1 MHGAFWVL
9 LLSGILG
16 FRVGMLGFPDWQV
29 AVETAQVVGGLVP
42 YPPDNIFYIY
52 HTRLWTVLHQILA
65 LALRA
70 GVSELTLS
78 LIVSGVQGMLTFQAL
93 ALFVYA
99 LSRDILLAVGA
110 AALIFF
116 TRSAEYGTVYPLF
129 LLGTEHTYGVVGL
142 STGVLAVA
150 MLGAGWYRA
159 GALLLGMAPCIHPA
173 LGSWTA
179 LTVFLAVLSDFRSL
193 RAELRVALPWLLAG
207 CGVTVASLLIH
218 FSLAPGTPAGMA
230 RLSPED
236 LSTFVRLWDGH
247 RAAVSIWH
255 DGVMLNVASFVVAS
269 AWLLM
274 ARLSAAARANAA
286 SFGETRRSLGEG
298 GKPGTTNELPSS
310 SKLLLR
316 ITAAGSFMALAM
328 IPLSWIPPDRLP
340 AALLVLMPGR
350 YLNFAAMTFV
360 ALIFGLLASRRELWS
375 SFALLFLTCGLL
387 AGRPSMLWEF
397 LEHHHGIRY
406 QSHVTR
412 LHIVLMATAA
422 LLAGAAWKSRERSH
436 PSPLLQPLHPLHPSH
451 LLHLLLLSL
460 VVLMTM
466 HQHGELSGAHFQ
478 DRTNDLFF
486 ADVARGRGVLLVA
499 GDLHLIQLRTR
510 RPVLLD
516 TGALDT
522 VMYSLE
528 TGAPM
533 QRMLRD
539 IYGLD
544 LLHPPPNAVGAG
556 RIPAL
561 SHRDTWERYS
571 PEHWREIRRDFGV
584 TQVLAYSDWTLQL
597 PVASQSRRLLLYDIP
612 GP

>member
-1 MHGAFWVL
+1 MRAFWVL

-42 YPPDNIFYIY
+42 YPPDNVFYIY
-52 HTRLWTVLHQILA
+52 HTRLWTVLHQLLA
-65 LALRA
+65 LGLRA
-70 GVSELTLS
+70 GVSEVTLS

-99 LSRDILLAVGA
+99 LGRNILFAVGA

-159 GALLLGMAPCIHPA
+159 GALLLGMAPCIHPS

-179 LTVFLAVLSDFRSL
+179 LVVCLAVLSDFRSF
-193 RAELRVALPWLLAG
+193 RGELRTALPWLLAG
-207 CGVTVASLLIH
+207 CGITAASLLVH
-218 FSLAPGTPAGMA
+218 FSLAPGTPASMA

-247 RAAVSIWH
+247 RAAVNIWH
-255 DGVMLNVASFVVAS
+255 TGVLLNVASFVVAC
-269 AWLLM
+269 AWLTFFS
-274 ARLSAAARANAA
+274 RD
-286 SFGETRRSLGEG
+286 ETVGL
-298 GKPGTTNELPSS
+298 KPDTTTDGSR
-310 SKLLLR
+310 LLLR
-316 ITAAGSFMALAM
+316 ITAAGSLLALGM
-328 IPLSWIPPDRLP
+328 IPLSWIPPDHLP
-340 AALLVLMPGR
+340 APLLVLMPGR

-360 ALIFGLLASRRELWS
+360 ALIFGLLTSRRELWS
-375 SFALLFLTCGLL
+375 SFVLLLLTCGLL
-387 AGRPSMLWEF
+387 ASDRSMLWEF
-397 LEHHHGIRY
+397 LEHHHGLRY
-406 QSHVTR
+406 HSHVR
-412 LHIVLMATAA
+412 PLHIVWMATAA
-422 LLAGAAWKSRERSH
+422 LLAGAALKSKEQRAKSREPSH
-436 PSPLLQPLHPLHPSH
+436 PLHPLHLSH
-451 LLHLLLLSL
+451 LFLLSL

-466 HQHGELSGAHFQ
+466 HQHGELSGAHFH
-478 DRTNDLFF
+478 DRTNDVFF
-486 ADVARGRGVLLVA
+486 ADISRAPGVLLVA

-528 TGAPM
+528 TGASM
-533 QRMLRD
+533 QRMLRE

-544 LLHPPPNAVGAG
+544 LLHPPADAVGAG

-571 PEHWREIRRDFGV
+571 PEQWRAIRRDFGV

>member
-29 AVETAQVVGGLVP
+29 AVETAQVVAGLVP

-52 HTRLWTVLHQILA
+52 HTRLWTVLHQLLA
-65 LALRA
+65 LGLRA

-116 TRSAEYGTVYPLF
+116 TRAAEYGTVYPLF

-150 MLGAGWYRA
+150 MLGTGWYRA
-159 GALLLGMAPCIHPA
+159 GALLLGMAPCVHPS

-179 LTVFLAVLSDFRSL
+179 LVVSIAVLSDIRKL
-193 RAELRVALPWLLAG
+193 RVELRPALPWFLAG
-207 CGVTVASLLIH
+207 CGVTIASLSIH

-236 LSTFVRLWDGH
+236 LSAFIRLWDGH
-247 RAAVSIWH
+247 RAAVEIRST
-255 DGVMLNVASFVVAS
+255 GVQLNLTSAIIAFVWLRLFSS
-269 AWLLM
+269 A
-274 ARLSAAARANAA
+274 
-286 SFGETRRSLGEG
+286 
-298 GKPGTTNELPSS
+298 LPSPS
-310 SKLLLR
+310 RLLLR
-316 ITAAGSFMALAM
+316 ITVASSLLSVAM
-328 IPLSWIPPDRLP
+328 VPLSWIPPDRLP
-340 AALLVLMPGR
+340 SALLVLMPGR
-350 YLNFAAMTFV
+350 YLNFGALTFV
-360 ALIFGLLASRRELWS
+360 ALLIGLLGSCRAIWSRLV
-375 SFALLFLTCGLL
+375 LLFLSCGLL
-387 AGRPSMLWEF
+387 LTSRSMLWEF
-397 LEHHHGIRY
+397 LEHHHNMQFHVNIRPLRIIWL
-406 QSHVTR
+406 S
-412 LHIVLMATAA
+412 AA
-422 LLAGAAWKSRERSH
+422 LLLAGAAWTSRGQGAKSREPSHSLHRSH
-436 PSPLLQPLHPLHPSH
+436 LF
-451 LLHLLLLSL
+451 LLSL

-466 HQHGELSGAHFQ
+466 RQHGELSGAHFH
-478 DRTNDLFF
+478 DRTNDVFF
-486 ADVARGRGVLLVA
+486 ADIARGPGVLLVA

-516 TGALDT
+516 TGGLDA

-539 IYGLD
+539 IYGLE
-544 LLHPPPNAVGAG
+544 LLHPPPDAVGAG

-571 PEHWREIRRDFGV
+571 PERWREIRRDFGV

>member
-42 YPPDNIFYIY
+42 YPPDNVFYIY
-52 HTRLWTVLHQILA
+52 HTRLWTVLHQLLA
-65 LALRA
+65 LGLRA

-110 AALIFF
+110 AAMIFF

-150 MLGAGWYRA
+150 MLGTGWYRA

-179 LTVFLAVLSDFRSL
+179 LIVFLAVLSDFRSL
-193 RAELRVALPWLLAG
+193 RVELRRALPWFLAG

-247 RAAVSIWH
+247 RAAVNIWH
-255 DGVMLNVASFVVAS
+255 NGVMLNVASLVVSS
-269 AWLLM
+269 AWL
-274 ARLSAAARANAA
+274 AFFSRDATVRH
-286 SFGETRRSLGEG
+286 E
-298 GKPGTTNELPSS
+298 PDTTTDG

-316 ITAAGSFMALAM
+316 ITAAGSLLALAM
-328 IPLSWIPPDRLP
+328 IPISWIPPDRLP

-360 ALIFGLLASRRELWS
+360 ALVLGLLRSRRQFWS
-375 SFALLFLTCGLL
+375 SLVLLFLTCGLL
-387 AGRPSMLWEF
+387 VGDHSMLWEF
-397 LEHHHGIRY
+397 LEHHHGIHY
-406 QSHVTR
+406 QSHVR
-412 LHIVLMATAA
+412 PLHIVWMATAA
-422 LLAGAAWKSRERSH
+422 LLAGAAWKSKEQRAKSREPSH
-436 PSPLLQPLHPLHPSH
+436 PLHPLHP
-451 LLHLLLLSL
+451 
-460 VVLMTM
+460 
-466 HQHGELSGAHFQ
+466 
-478 DRTNDLFF
+478 
-486 ADVARGRGVLLVA
+486 
-499 GDLHLIQLRTR
+499 
-510 RPVLLD
+510 
-516 TGALDT
+516 
-522 VMYSLE
+522 
-528 TGAPM
+528 
-533 QRMLRD
+533 
-539 IYGLD
+539 
-544 LLHPPPNAVGAG
+544 LHPHAPVP
-556 RIPAL
+556 
-561 SHRDTWERYS
+561 
-571 PEHWREIRRDFGV
+571 
-584 TQVLAYSDWTLQL
+584 
-597 PVASQSRRLLLYDIP
+597 PVASRSRRLDDDASARRAVGRALP
-612 GP
+612 GPHERRVLRRHRARTGRAARRRRSAPHPVAYQASRAS